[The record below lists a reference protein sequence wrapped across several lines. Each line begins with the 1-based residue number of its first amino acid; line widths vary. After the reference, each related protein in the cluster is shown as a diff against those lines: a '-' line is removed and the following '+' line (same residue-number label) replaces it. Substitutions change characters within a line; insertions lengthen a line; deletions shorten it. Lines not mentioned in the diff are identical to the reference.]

1 MIILAS
7 LTANTA
13 ARGMLVHLRDQTKIL
28 GILAFSLQFKWR
40 RDKPYNNRVHILS
53 LEVFVHT
60 IPPHSS
66 FTVFN
71 NADYVLY
78 YSITCLN
85 YHAQLL
91 TLLT

>member
-1 MIILAS
+1 MIVLVS

-60 IPPHSS
+60 VPPHSS
-66 FTVFN
+66 STVFN
-71 NADYVLY
+71 NADYKYNMSELP
-78 YSITCLN
+78 
-85 YHAQLL
+85 LL